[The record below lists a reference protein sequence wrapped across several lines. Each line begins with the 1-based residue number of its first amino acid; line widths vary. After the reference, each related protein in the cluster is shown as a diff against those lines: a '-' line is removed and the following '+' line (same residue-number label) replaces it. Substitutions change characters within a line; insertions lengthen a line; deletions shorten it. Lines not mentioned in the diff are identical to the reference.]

1 MAEHEAAWLTHKLL
15 IVETFAVLFRAL
27 AALFLPQPDPA
38 RRPGIAKPQCRQY
51 ALICMVMLPV
61 QRWRVGS
68 TLKEAALL
76 CPSSS
81 IG

>member
-27 AALFLPQPDPA
+27 AALFLPKPDPA

-51 ALICMVMLPV
+51 ALICMVIGYAAGTALEGGFNSQRSRTTLP
-61 QRWRVGS
+61 
-68 TLKEAALL
+68 
-76 CPSSS
+76 
-81 IG
+81 I